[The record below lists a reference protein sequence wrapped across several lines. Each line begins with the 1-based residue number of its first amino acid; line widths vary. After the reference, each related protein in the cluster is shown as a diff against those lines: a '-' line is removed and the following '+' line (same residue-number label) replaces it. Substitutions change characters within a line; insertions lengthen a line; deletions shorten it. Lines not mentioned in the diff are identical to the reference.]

1 MPPTGR
7 PLPSSKQIDKPVP
20 RLQTWEAFSFGILLI
35 VGFAL
40 LLYRFPSVPVGLHQD
55 EISEAYESYSLLHTG
70 ADRWGYHL
78 PVYFFSWGS
87 GQNVLQAYLTIPVV
101 AVLGLT
107 KVSARLITLIGGLLT
122 LPLFYFTLRR
132 WYGVTAAL
140 IGLLFLVLSPWH
152 IMISRWGLENSLV
165 PFFLLLGVYTFGRA
179 LDSTAPWWTLICLVP
194 FSLALYTY
202 GVTIVIVPVLLVLLL
217 LVGWPTIRERLARWV
232 GALAIFCAVSSPIF
246 FFCFKNYL
254 PLFRHDFGFERWL
267 PFTVPLLPV
276 TRLTQVNVESG
287 TAQHSAL
294 SLNFQ
299 FIGNGLSDGQPWSQV
314 FAIFPVQAIVLILA
328 LAAVIYLVFETV
340 RERRLGVGGPFIPW
354 LLACV
359 PMIFFIPISISRGI
373 ALFLPLIALGA
384 VGAARILEALQRPA
398 YKAAFIGICLI
409 FIMFP
414 ILRFVRA
421 YYGAPYAEEIAPYF
435 EAGLPDAIDRAES
448 LAGPTQTIYVTPSI
462 LLNYVY
468 MLFYTHTDPA
478 DFQHSG
484 ATYKHPDFG
493 RYRFNRQT
501 ISLTPSRFVF
511 LIKIQDVVQ
520 WNTWH
525 AIEERVQAQSTESD
539 DALRRWDAPLPV
551 EAADDLKKQV
561 NAITT
566 EDTSQVM
573 KARDDI
579 DRNDAR
585 RLNLLPLCSVP
596 TQITV
601 VGQFL
606 VGRCL

>member
-7 PLPSSKQIDKPVP
+7 PLPSSKQIAKPAP
-20 RLQTWEAFSFGILLI
+20 RLHTWEALSLGVLFIF
-35 VGFAL
+35 GFAL

-232 GALAIFCAVSSPIF
+232 GALAIFCAVSLPIF

-267 PFTVPLLPV
+267 PFTVPVLPI
-276 TRLTQVNVESG
+276 TRLNQIN
-287 TAQHSAL
+287 TAPGAVKHSAFV
-294 SLNFQ
+294 LNLRFVAH
-299 FIGNGLSDGQPWSQV
+299 GLSDGQPWSQV
-314 FAIFPVQAIVLILA
+314 PGIFPVQAIVLV
-328 LAAVIYLVFETV
+328 LAAAAIVYLVRDVV
-340 RERRLGVGGPFIPW
+340 RERRLREPFLPM

-359 PMIFFIPISISRGI
+359 PMLFLFPVSISRGI
-373 ALFLPLIALGA
+373 AIFLPVIALGG
-384 VGAARILEALQRPA
+384 VGAARLLEVLRQSSYRTAIAGVCAIL
-398 YKAAFIGICLI
+398 FLI
-409 FIMFP
+409 P
-414 ILRFVRA
+414 GVRFVHA
-421 YYGAPYAEEIAPYF
+421 YYGATYATEIATDFNAGFP
-435 EAGLPDAIDRAES
+435 EALDQVQR
-448 LAGPTQTIYVTPSI
+448 LAGPTQTIYVSQYI
-462 LLNYVY
+462 LLNY
-468 MLFYTHTDPA
+468 MSTLFYTRTDPA
-478 DFQHSG
+478 VFQHSG
-484 ATYKHPDFG
+484 ATYTHPDFG
-493 RYRFNRQT
+493 RYRFSRDSVVGTQAPYAFLLKG
-501 ISLTPSRFVF
+501 SETPVCD
-511 LIKIQDVVQ
+511 K
-520 WNTWH
+520 
-525 AIEERVQAQSTESD
+525 
-539 DALRRWDAPLPV
+539 P
-551 EAADDLKKQV
+551 ADMKK
-561 NAITT
+561 
-566 EDTSQVM
+566 
-573 KARDDI
+573 
-579 DRNDAR
+579 
-585 RLNLLPLCSVP
+585 
-596 TQITV
+596 
-601 VGQFL
+601 VGQFTI
-606 VGRCL
+606 GECR